1 VTPIFERLMSM
12 GRDLGFAKPALDQGA
27 HSRNS
32 LYVLLGVWLAIGA
45 FAVTIFAVVV
55 SYDKAESVVVAPF
68 AAAAVYTLVV
78 IGYLLLRQWH
88 ALEESQHVDVLDD
101 DDARVKRGQTVKV
114 TTPSVEGREPHVT
127 FYYVAEPDGGKAEAI
142 IRLICAAVDEKVEAV
157 APIPKSVIKALRL
170 RPGEAS
176 HA

>member
-1 VTPIFERLMSM
+1 MSM

-88 ALEESQHVDVLDD
+88 ALEESQYVEVLD

-114 TTPSVEGREPHVT
+114 TTPGVEGREPHAT
-127 FYYVAEPDGGKAEAI
+127 FYYVAEPDASKAEAI
-142 IRLICAAVDEKVEAV
+142 IKLICTADGKVEAV